1 MTLAGVGGA
10 VPWVPPDL
18 VPSLVFEL
26 FPPLSFVYCHWANF
40 WDLQLCSLSQSMWIN
55 FARNVFELPWSRLS
69 HFVIFSSTIFI
80 ILLKSYHVWG
90 LWSVLFFFFLNNPG
104 FMQPHNFFVSLGC
117 VQLVNLC
124 YRRAIKT
131 VRHRPRQSKTETE
144 VEFQL
149 R

>member
-1 MTLAGVGGA
+1 MVQIKSSCDLFIHHLCNSIEKLSCLGA
-10 VPWVPPDL
+10 VI
-18 VPSLVFEL
+18 S
-26 FPPLSFVYCHWANF
+26 A
-40 WDLQLCSLSQSMWIN
+40 
-55 FARNVFELPWSRLS
+55 
-69 HFVIFSSTIFI
+69 
-80 ILLKSYHVWG
+80 
-90 LWSVLFFFFLNNPG
+90 FFFFLNNPG

-117 VQLVNLC
+117 VQFVNLC